1 MDYSSSI
8 SNAVLSSLVIFKRQR
23 ALPAFFAPAVL
34 FLSSL
39 LGVAPTCGLTKA
51 SVGHT
56 SRADQAIATPTDT
69 DALAEAKSLL
79 AQGKADDADR
89 AVRAY
94 LETHP
99 TSADAHFLRGYI
111 LFRQIQMHAVTSG
124 EAAPNSYREPGAHAP
139 NAASL
144 QSTAEASLAEFTEGA
159 KYHPPSAFDL
169 KIVALDYVL
178 LNDYV
183 DADKWLTRSLQWN
196 PKDADTWYYLGRAK
210 YNENRFADAVQCFQ
224 QVLKLDAKNV
234 KAQDNLGLSYE
245 GLGQTDAAMAAYQT
259 AIAWQSDSAVK
270 NPGPLLDLGILL
282 MEQNRTQ
289 QAVPYLTQAV
299 TIAPKE
305 PRHHEELGKAYLRL
319 EEWQKAQEELETAVA
334 LSPQNS
340 RLHYLLGRVYS
351 KEGLAEKAKEEF
363 ARSETLKAAE
373 STASPQARP

>member
-1 MDYSSSI
+1 
-8 SNAVLSSLVIFKRQR
+8 VILKRQR
-23 ALPAFFAPAVL
+23 ALPVFFATAIV

-39 LGVAPTCGLTKA
+39 LAVGPTSTLTKG
-51 SVGHT
+51 SVGYA
-56 SRADQAIATPTDT
+56 SRADQAIAPPTDT

-99 TSADAHFLRGYI
+99 SSADAHFLRGYI
-111 LFRQIQMHAVTSG
+111 LFRQIQTHAVTSG

-289 QAVPYLTQAV
+289 EAVPYLTQAV

-319 EEWQKAQEELETAVA
+319 EEWQKAQAELETAVA

>member
-1 MDYSSSI
+1 MAKRSVAHASKSEQ
-8 SNAVLSSLVIFKRQR
+8 VIAR
-23 ALPAFFAPAVL
+23 
-34 FLSSL
+34 S
-39 LGVAPTCGLTKA
+39 
-51 SVGHT
+51 
-56 SRADQAIATPTDT
+56 TDT
-69 DALAEAKSLL
+69 DALADAKSLL

-111 LFRQIQMHAVTSG
+111 LFRQIQTHAATSG
-124 EAAPNSYREPGAHAP
+124 DGALDSYQEPGVRAP
-139 NAASL
+139 NAAFQ
-144 QSTAEASLAEFTEGA
+144 QSTVEASLAEFTEGA
-159 KYHPPSAFDL
+159 KYHTPSAFDL

-183 DADKWLTRSLQWN
+183 DADKWLTRSLQWE
-196 PKDADTWYYLGRAK
+196 PKDADAWYYLGRAK

-224 QVLKLDAKNV
+224 QALKLDPKSV
-234 KAQDNLGLSYE
+234 KAQDNLGLSYQ
-245 GLGQTDAAMAAYQT
+245 GLGQTDAAIAAYQT
-259 AIAWQSDSAVK
+259 AIAWQSDSAIK
-270 NPGPLLDLGILL
+270 NAGPLLDLGILL

-289 QAVPYLTQAV
+289 EAVPYLTQAV

-305 PRHHEELGKAYLRL
+305 PRHHEELGKAYMRL
-319 EEWQKAQEELETAVA
+319 EEWQKAQAELETAVA

-351 KEGLAEKAKEEF
+351 KEGFAEKAKEEF

-373 STASPQARP
+373 STAIPQARP